1 MFNYTHA
8 WLGLDI
14 LSEGLFG
21 MYNIDRVVDSI
32 AVKTT
37 VRGLYLCLLQNTLRR
52 RVNF

>member
-1 MFNYTHA
+1 MV
-8 WLGLDI
+8 GLDV

-32 AVKTT
+32 AVKPT
-37 VRGLYLCLLQNTLRR
+37 VRGLYICLLQNTLRR